1 MKAKTFITLDTEST
15 GLGRRALAFDVG
27 YTIATRKD
35 LILSRQFLIREI
47 LTDPRVMLGA
57 MNNGDWRD
65 MMGAK
70 LFNAYIPAL
79 DASEFRLASW
89 QEFTRTLRDDMATH
103 SVDVFA
109 AYNLPFDMRAL
120 AQTQAHILGA
130 GKVLDYRPDL
140 LCLWNFSASTVC
152 QRPTYHKAAQQ
163 FGWISDAGNVRTN
176 AEKVYA
182 YLTGNFDF
190 IEKHTALDDALIET
204 EILQRLLAA
213 KKPIPYN
220 ELDHGAWRKA
230 QQIS

>member
-1 MKAKTFITLDTEST
+1 MKAKKFLTLDTEST
-15 GLGRRALAFDVG
+15 GLGRKALAFDVA
-27 YTIATRKD
+27 YTIATRRD
-35 LILSRQFLIREI
+35 VILSRQFLIREI

-57 MNNGDWRD
+57 MNNGEWRD

-70 LFNAYIPAL
+70 LFANYIPAI
-79 DASEFRLASW
+79 DSQEYRLASW
-89 QEFTRTLRDDMATH
+89 QDFTRTLRADMAAH
-103 SVDVFA
+103 GVDVFA
-109 AYNLPFDMRAL
+109 AYNLPFDMRAI
-120 AQTQAHILGA
+120 AQTQEHILGKS
-130 GKVLDYRPDL
+130 KVLEYRPDL

-182 YLTGNFDF
+182 YLTGDFDF
-190 IEKHTALDDALIET
+190 IETHTALDDALIET
-204 EILQRLLAA
+204 EILQRLLAN

-230 QQIS
+230 QRIS